1 MVSMKNL
8 TVKELAD
15 IAKRLSESN
24 TEIIATLVTTSE
36 YKQNEGDKVVS
47 QALVFHKEV
56 RC

>member
-1 MVSMKNL
+1 MKNL
-8 TVKELAD
+8 TAKELAD

-36 YKQNEGDKVVS
+36 YKQNEGVKVVS
-47 QALVFHKEV
+47 QALVFYKEV